1 MQQLNALAALVRRTA
16 VTTLEEATASLER
29 IAQATVRVGRVVV
42 VARLARLELELEEL
56 ISHSEGLPL
65 VLLIPQARQLAL
77 QALRTGVSAVLALDA
92 DEAQLGAAVASA
104 THGLLTLPAGSTEA
118 LDPEGAM
125 TLPPEP
131 LTARELEILRLLAGG
146 DSNKTMANRLGISV
160 HTVKFHVSSIL
171 DKLGVSSRTEAVALG
186 LRLGIVLL

>member
-1 MQQLNALAALVRRTA
+1 MRRTT

-29 IAQATVRVGRVVV
+29 IAHAAAHLGRLVV
-42 VARLARLELELEEL
+42 VARLARIELELEEL
-56 ISHSEGLPL
+56 ISQSEGVPL
-65 VLLIPQARQLAL
+65 VLLIPQARLVAL
-77 QALRTGVSAVLALDA
+77 QVLRSGVSAVLEIDA

-104 THGLLTLPAGSTEA
+104 TQGLLTLPAGSTEA
-118 LDPEGAM
+118 VDPEVAM

-131 LTARELEILRLLAGG
+131 LTPRELEILRLLAGG